1 MTEQDARIHVMI
13 ADDEPLARRRLSAL
27 LARTPDF
34 EVVAECADGAEVVR
48 YARERQPD
56 VLFLDIQ
63 MPEFSGLEAVR
74 LLEQP
79 VPEIVFVTAYEDY
92 AVDAFQVH
100 ALDYLLK
107 PYDEERFGQTLGRIR
122 ERLGTARIVANHER
136 LVAFM
141 ASLEP
146 ADRRTDLVR
155 QQLVVADIAVDP
167 AARRVHRGGNKILL
181 RRKEFDV
188 LVKLI
193 ERAGEVVTKRELMQS
208 VWGYKEDVVSR
219 TLDQHVF
226 ELRRKLGHA
235 PGQAGYIQTEL
246 RVGYRLLA
254 ASE

>member
-1 MTEQDARIHVMI
+1 MMEQDARIRVMI
-13 ADDEPLARRRLSAL
+13 ADDEPLARRRLTAL

-34 EVVAECADGAEVVR
+34 EVVAECEDGAEVVR
-48 YARERQPD
+48 CARDRKPD

-79 VPEIVFVTAYEDY
+79 APAIVFVTAYEDY
-92 AVDAFQVH
+92 ALDAFQVH

-107 PYDEERFGQTLGRIR
+107 PYDEDRFVQTLGRIR
-122 ERLGTARIVANHER
+122 ERLGAARTVAKHER

-141 ASLEP
+141 ASLEQ
-146 ADRRTDLVR
+146 TDVR
-155 QQLVVADIAVDP
+155 LSAAKQQLTVGDIVIEVAP
-167 AARRVHRGGNKILL
+167 RRVRRGGNAILL

-188 LVKLI
+188 LVKLM

-235 PGQAGYIQTEL
+235 PGEAGFIQTEL

-254 ASE
+254 QSE